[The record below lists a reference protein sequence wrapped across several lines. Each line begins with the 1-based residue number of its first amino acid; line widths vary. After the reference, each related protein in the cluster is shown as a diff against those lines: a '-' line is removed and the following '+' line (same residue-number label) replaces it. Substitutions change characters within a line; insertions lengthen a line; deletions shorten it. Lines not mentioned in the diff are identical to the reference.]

1 MPTLFE
7 KINEKNAK
15 KLRSKKKKTD
25 VVKVPVKKQKTIS
38 NIEKNRK
45 SVETFL
51 RENKLPKLD
60 IVSLSYGIIDRQTI
74 DRIAACEITNIN
86 KSKDPTNTTNDP
98 RLGTIENNTLCATCE
113 KTNEECPGHLGVIKL
128 PVNII
133 HPFFRLIVMKVLQ
146 SVCHVCKSLLMTEEY
161 LKETGIISYSS
172 FVRLSKIAD
181 ESKDGKIPCT
191 LGCQCNPIF
200 KSQKSADNSEI
211 DMFCITKIGKQ
222 EISHSISVEKIKN
235 ILSNISDK
243 DVKLMGFQNN
253 HPVNFIVDFIPV
265 IPISARP
272 YNIRD
277 TKIQDDYLTSTYS
290 DILSKIIEYHQE
302 NGGCQNPD
310 DMKKRYTEKSDK
322 MIRSKE
328 ECVRQIIYLLDHSI
342 QNCNQEYKRSPS
354 DPCKA
359 INDRISGKESLIR
372 GHMMG
377 KRADFTGRTVLG
389 PNRSISFGEIA
400 TPTLMKSQLT
410 VPERVTIYN
419 YEYLMN
425 LSEEGKIS
433 YLCPEHGVFS
443 GRKLKYDKNK
453 HTINIGDKVGRH
465 SEDGDIILFNRQPTL
480 HKNSMLGYVC
490 KFQEKMSVGIHLSS
504 TTGHNADFDG
514 DEGNIH
520 MLQSIDSQV
529 EGRLL
534 MYAGNNINMSKNSGP
549 AVGMTFNGVTGA
561 YLLTRPG
568 LVLTKEEFQNGLDY
582 VYQFETDNYVKTNLE
597 TLKERVEQVSS
608 ESYYSG
614 RSLCS
619 ILFPPDFTYTYLM
632 DDKEDVIIR
641 RGVLISGQLTKVH
654 VGDSPSTIVQS
665 IYKQY
670 GKQDTIDFISNATFL
685 FNWYSEKYGLSI
697 SLRDSMPGRLEEFQ
711 EIKKKKFEELNR
723 KILNFPK
730 LEDATETEIAQ
741 QERDISLLITNES
754 KEVEKIFF
762 KEYLEKNSSLDVMV
776 KSKAKGK
783 DQQIQF
789 ITAFL
794 GQIWVNNV
802 RPCKAITNGKRWLP
816 TFHVDDESIYSRGFS
831 TNSFFE
837 GLDPDSYFANSQ
849 ASRIGVADQQL
860 KTSTTGLLQR
870 RMVKAQENLIV
881 KYDGTV
887 RNHNNII
894 FQFNYGAGFA
904 STEMTFSSNKLGM
917 KIRSFINLKELVEKE
932 NTRNGFVNFNLGNH
946 LVNIF
951 NAVNKKYGSEK
962 LPTMEEDDI
971 DKNDLSDFQE
981 ILTFQNDEDMEGFE
995 NFGNDD

>member
-7 KINEKNAK
+7 KLNEKNAK
-15 KLRSKKKKTD
+15 KLRSKTKK
-25 VVKVPVKKQKTIS
+25 VEVSKVPVKKQKTIS
-38 NIEKNRK
+38 SIEKNRK
-45 SVETFL
+45 SVEIFL
-51 RENKLPKLD
+51 RENKLPKLE
-60 IVSLSYGIIDRQTI
+60 IVSLSYGVIERQTI
-74 DRIAACEITNIN
+74 DRVAACEITNIN

-98 RLGTIENNTLCATCE
+98 RLGTIDKNTLCATCE

-146 SVCHVCKSLLMTEEY
+146 SVCHVCKRLLMTEEY
-161 LKETGIISYSS
+161 LKETGIISYGS
-172 FVRLSKIAD
+172 FSRLAKISD

-200 KSQKSADNSEI
+200 KSQKSADNSEV
-211 DMFCITKIGKQ
+211 DMYCITKIGKQ
-222 EISHSISVEKIKN
+222 EIPHTLSVSKIKN

-253 HPVNFIVDFIPV
+253 HPANFIVDFIPV

-272 YNIRD
+272 YIIRD
-277 TKIQDDYLTSTYS
+277 GKIQDDYLTSTYS

-302 NGGCQNPD
+302 NGGCENPD
-310 DMKKRYTEKSDK
+310 DMKNRYKEKSDK
-322 MIRSKE
+322 VIRSKE
-328 ECVRQIIYLLDHSI
+328 ECIRQIIYLLDHSI
-342 QNCNQEYKRSPS
+342 QNCNGEYKRSPS

-389 PNRSISFGEIA
+389 PNRSISFGEVAAPEI
-400 TPTLMKSQLT
+400 MKGQLT
-410 VPERVTIYN
+410 VPEKVTVYN
-419 YEYLMN
+419 FNYLMK
-425 LSEEGKIS
+425 LAEEGKIS
-433 YLCPEHGVFS
+433 YLCPVSGVFS

-453 HTINIGDKVGRH
+453 HTINIGDKVGRF

-490 KFQEKMSVGIHLSS
+490 KFQKKMSVGIHLSS
-504 TTGHNADFDG
+504 TAGHNADFDG

-549 AVGMTFNGVTGA
+549 AVGMTQNGITGA

-568 LVLTKEEFQNGLDY
+568 LVLSKTEFESGLEYIFNFEHDY
-582 VYQFETDNYVKTNLE
+582 YVRTNLE
-597 TLKERVEQVSS
+597 TLEKRAKEISS
-608 ESYYSG
+608 EDYYSG
-614 RSLCS
+614 KILCS
-619 ILFPPDFTYTYLM
+619 VLFPPDFTYTYLM
-632 DDKEDVIIR
+632 DDKEDIIIR
-641 RGVLISGQLTKVH
+641 RGILISGQLTKVH
-654 VGDSPSTIVQS
+654 VGDSPSTIIQS

-670 GKQDTIDFISNATFL
+670 GKQATIDFVSNATFL

-697 SLRDSMPGRLEEFQ
+697 SLRDSMPERLEEFQ
-711 EIKKKKFEELNR
+711 EIKRQKFEELNR
-723 KILNFPK
+723 KIQNFPN
-730 LEDATETEIAQ
+730 LEDPTDTEIVS
-741 QERDISLLITNES
+741 QERDISLAITNDT
-754 KEVEKIFF
+754 KQIEKIFF
-762 KEYLEKNSSLDVMV
+762 KDYLEKNSSLDIMV

-794 GQIWVNNV
+794 GQIWVSNA

-816 TFHVDDESIYSRGFS
+816 TFHVDDNSIYSRGFS
-831 TNSFFE
+831 RNSFFE
-837 GLDPDSYFANSQ
+837 GLDPDAYFANSQ
-849 ASRIGVADQQL
+849 ASRIGVAEQQL
-860 KTSTTGLLQR
+860 KTATTGLLQR

-917 KIRSFINLKELVEKE
+917 KTRSFINMKELIEKE
-932 NTRNGFVNFNLGNH
+932 NTRNGFVNFNLSNH
-946 LVNIF
+946 IVSIF
-951 NAVNKKYGSEK
+951 NVINKKYGDEK
-962 LPTMEEDDI
+962 LPTMDEDDI

-981 ILTFQNDEDMEGFE
+981 ILTFQNDEDMEGFAD
-995 NFGNDD
+995 FGNDD

>member
-7 KINEKNAK
+7 KLNEKNSRR
-15 KLRSKKKKTD
+15 LRSKTKKSD
-25 VVKVPVKKQKTIS
+25 VTKVPVKKQKTIS
-38 NIEKNRK
+38 SVEKNRK
-45 SVETFL
+45 SVETFI
-51 RENKLPKLD
+51 RENKLPKLE
-60 IVSLSYGIIDRQTI
+60 IVSLTYGIIDRQTI
-74 DRIAACEITNIN
+74 DRTAACEITNIN

-98 RLGTIENNTLCATCE
+98 RLGTIENNILCATCE

-161 LKETGIISYSS
+161 LKETGIIHYSS
-172 FVRLSKIAD
+172 FTRLSKIAED
-181 ESKDGKIPCT
+181 SKDGKIPCT
-191 LGCQCNPIF
+191 LGCQTNPIF
-200 KSQKSADNSEI
+200 KSQKSADNSDV

-222 EISHSISVEKIKN
+222 EIPHTLSVGKIKN

-243 DVKLMGFQNN
+243 DVQLMGFQNN
-253 HPVNFIVDFIPV
+253 HPSNFIIDFIPV

-272 YNIRD
+272 YIIRD
-277 TKIQDDYLTSTYS
+277 NKIQDDYLTSTYS

-302 NGGCQNPD
+302 NGGCENPGD
-310 DMKKRYTEKSDK
+310 LKKRYQEKSDK
-322 MIRSKE
+322 VIRSKE
-328 ECVRQIIYLLDHSI
+328 ECVRQIIYLIDHSI

-372 GHMMG
+372 GNMMG

-389 PNRSISFGEIA
+389 PNRSISFGEVA
-400 TPTLMKSQLT
+400 PPVQMKSQLT

-419 YEYLMN
+419 YDYLMK
-425 LSEEGKIS
+425 LSEENKIS

-453 HTINIGDKVGRH
+453 HVINIGDKVGRH

-490 KFQEKMSVGIHLSS
+490 KFQEKLSVGIHLSS

-549 AVGMTFNGVTGA
+549 AVGMTFNAVTGA
-561 YLLTRPG
+561 YLLTRAG
-568 LVLTKEEFQNGLDY
+568 LKLSKSEFQAGLDY
-582 VYQFETDNYVKTNLE
+582 VFNFENDGYVRKNLE
-597 TLKERVEQVSS
+597 SLKERYEEVSQ

-614 RSLCS
+614 KILCS
-619 ILFPPDFTYTYLM
+619 VLFPPDFTYTYLM
-632 DDKEDVIIR
+632 DDEEDVIIR
-641 RGVLISGQLTKVH
+641 RGILMSGQLTKVH
-654 VGDSPSTIVQS
+654 VGDSPSTIIQS

-670 GKQDTIDFISNATFL
+670 GKQKTIDFISNATFL

-697 SLRDSMPGRLEEFQ
+697 SVRDSKPERLEEFQ
-711 EIKKKKFEELNR
+711 EIKRMKFEELNR
-723 KILNFPK
+723 KVLNFPK
-730 LEDATETEIAQ
+730 LEDATETEVAL
-741 QERDISLLITNES
+741 QERDIATLITNES
-754 KEVEKIFF
+754 KDVEKIFF
-762 KEYLEKNSSLDVMV
+762 KEYLEKNSSLDVMI

-794 GQIWVNNV
+794 GQIWVNNA
-802 RPCKAITNGKRWLP
+802 RPCKSITNGRRWLP
-816 TFHVDDESIYSRGFS
+816 TFHVDDDSIYSRGFS
-831 TNSFFE
+831 TNSFYE
-837 GLDPDSYFANSQ
+837 GLNPDEYFAIAQ
-849 ASRIGVADQQL
+849 DSRIGVVDTQL
-860 KTSTTGLLQR
+860 KTATTGLLQR

-917 KIRSFINLKELVEKE
+917 KTRSFINLKELIEKE
-932 NTRNGFVNFNLGNH
+932 NTRNGFLNFNLSNH
-946 LVNIF
+946 IVSIF
-951 NAVNKKYGSEK
+951 NNVNEKYGDEK
-962 LPTMEEDDI
+962 LPLMEEDEI

-981 ILTFQNDEDMEGFE
+981 ILTFQNDADMEGFE
-995 NFGNDD
+995 QFGNDD